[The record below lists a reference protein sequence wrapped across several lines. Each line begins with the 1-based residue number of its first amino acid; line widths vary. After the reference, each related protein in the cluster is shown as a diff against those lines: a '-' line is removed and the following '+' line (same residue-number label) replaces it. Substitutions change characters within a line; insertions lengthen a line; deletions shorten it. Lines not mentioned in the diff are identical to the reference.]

1 VSQVTD
7 QRREATHAVC
17 FYDAEVELAR
27 VVADHLAPALAG
39 GGTAVVAATAERTNS
54 FAERLAESGSD
65 PTAAMAG
72 GHLLVVDAEEVATEL
87 VSGGGVDR
95 ARFDDT
101 VGSLMARA
109 GGSSGPVKVYG
120 EIVAVLWER
129 GEQGAALSV
138 ESLWNELL
146 GRQRFDLLC
155 AYPSSIEVD
164 PPQMAGL
171 CATHDA
177 VDGAPRTGT
186 AGLFSGR
193 ESRSFGGTLR
203 DPAEARHFVVRL
215 LAGRGLAGLGDDAAL
230 VVTELAAN
238 AMLHGGGAFSVEVL
252 PRLQGIR
259 IVVGDGS
266 TSLPVRQE
274 PGPARHGQGLR
285 IVDAL
290 AADWGVYR
298 APDGTKTVW
307 ADLG

>member
-1 VSQVTD
+1 MSPVTD

-17 FYDAEVELAR
+17 FYDAEVELSR
-27 VVADHLAPALAG
+27 VVADHLVPALAG
-39 GGTAVVAATAERTNS
+39 GGTAVVAATAEHTVS
-54 FAERLAESGSD
+54 FAERLADAGYD
-65 PTAAMAG
+65 PATAG
-72 GHLLVVDAEEVATEL
+72 GRLLVVDAEAVATEL

-129 GEQGAALSV
+129 EQQGAALAV

-146 GRQRFDLLC
+146 ARQRFDLLC
-155 AYPSSIEVD
+155 AYPSTIEVD

-186 AGLFSGR
+186 TGLFNEG
-193 ESRSFGGTLR
+193 ESRSFPGTLR
-203 DPAEARHFVVRL
+203 DPAAARHFVVQL
-215 LAGRGLAGLGDDAAL
+215 LAGRGLAVLGDDAGL
-230 VVTELAAN
+230 VVTELASN

-252 PRLQGIR
+252 PRLHGIR
-259 IVVGDGS
+259 IVVGDEG
-266 TSLPVRQE
+266 TSLPVRRE
-274 PGPARHGQGLR
+274 PRPSRHGHGLR
-285 IVDAL
+285 LVDAL

-298 APDGTKTVW
+298 APDGSKTVW